1 MRKVR
6 DYDAELK
13 ALAERAKQLQQRK
26 VQQFGELVEATG
38 ADALDADVLAGALL
52 VAVAESDKGR
62 ITDWRRRGAEFFRK
76 NSRTRRARGDGTG
89 GKAAAASPPPDR
101 GGESANG

>member
-13 ALAERAKQLQQRK
+13 ALAERAKQLHQRK

-38 ADALDADVLAGALL
+38 AAALDPDVLAGALL
-52 VAVAESDKGR
+52 AAVAESDKGC
-62 ITDWRRRGAEFFRK
+62 IADWRRRGTEFFRK
-76 NSRTRRARGDGTG
+76 NSRTRSTRRDGTG
-89 GKAAAASPPPDR
+89 GKATAASTPPDR

>member
-38 ADALDADVLAGALL
+38 ADVLDPDVLAGALL
-52 VAVAESDKGR
+52 AAVAEDDKAR
-62 ITDWRRRGAEFFRK
+62 IADWRRRGGEFFRK
-76 NSRTRRARGDGTG
+76 NSRTRSARRDGTRD
-89 GKAAAASPPPDR
+89 KAVAASTPPDR
-101 GGESANG
+101 SGESASG

>member
-13 ALAERAKQLQQRK
+13 ALAERTKQLQQRK

-38 ADALDADVLAGALL
+38 AGALDPDVLAGALL
-52 VAVAESDKGR
+52 AAVAESDKGR
-62 ITDWRRRGAEFFRK
+62 VADWRRRGAEFFRK
-76 NSRTRRARGDGTG
+76 NSRTRGARGDGAG
-89 GKAAAASPPPDR
+89 SKAAAASAPPDR
-101 GGESANG
+101 SGESANG

>member
-13 ALAERAKQLQQRK
+13 VLAERAKQLQQRK

-38 ADALDADVLAGALL
+38 ADALEPDVLAGALL
-52 VAVAESDKGR
+52 AAVAEKDKAAMSA
-62 ITDWRRRGAEFFRK
+62 WRARGAEFFRK
-76 NSRTRRARGDGTG
+76 NSRTRSARRDGTG
-89 GKAAAASPPPDR
+89 GEAAAAGTPPDR
-101 GGESANG
+101 SGESANG

>member
-13 ALAERAKQLQQRK
+13 VLAERAKQLQQRK

-38 ADALDADVLAGALL
+38 AAALDPDVLAGALL
-52 VAVAESDKGR
+52 AAAAENDKGR
-62 ITDWRRRGAEFFRK
+62 IADWKKRGAEFFRK
-76 NSRTRRARGDGTG
+76 NSRTRSARRDGAG
-89 GKAAAASPPPDR
+89 GKAAAASTPPDR
-101 GGESANG
+101 SGESANG